1 MDESLFSLNG
11 KRALVV
17 GGAGE
22 IGYAIAEALLEFGAS
37 VVIVDVNEE
46 TLFKTKVLNQKWGNC
61 FGFIVDIS
69 DRGQISESILN
80 ATILLD
86 GTVDILVNAAGIQRR
101 HPSELFPESD
111 WDQIISVNLT
121 SVFLY
126 SKKVSLGMIKNG
138 YGKIINVSSIMS
150 QFGGINIP
158 GYSASKGGV
167 AQLTK
172 AMSNDLAGKG
182 LQINAIAP
190 GYINTKLNNA
200 ILQDVERNSRI
211 LERTPLGR
219 WGTPQDL
226 KGIAIFLASSASD
239 YVTGAVIPIDGGYSA
254 M

>member
-46 TLFKTKVLNQKWGNC
+46 TLFKTKLLNQKWGNC

-69 DRGQISESILN
+69 DREQISESILN

>member
-1 MDESLFSLNG
+1 MDESLFSLKG

-22 IGYAIAEALLEFGAS
+22 IGYAIAEVFLEFGAS
-37 VVIVDVNEE
+37 VVIVDKDEE
-46 TLFKTKVLNQKWGNC
+46 TLVKTKALNQKWPNC
-61 FGFIVDIS
+61 FGCIVDIS
-69 DRGQISESILN
+69 DREQISESILN
-80 ATILLD
+80 ATSLLD

-126 SKKVSLGMIKNG
+126 SKKVSLEMIKNG
-138 YGKIINVSSIMS
+138 KGKIINISSIMS

-158 GYSASKGGV
+158 AYSASKGGV

-172 AMSNDLAGKG
+172 AMSNDLAGRG

-190 GYINTKLNNA
+190 GYIKTKLNNV
-200 ILQDVERNSRI
+200 ILQDAERNSRI
-211 LERTPLGR
+211 LDRTPLGR

-226 KGIAIFLASSASD
+226 KGIAVFLASSASD
-239 YVTGAVIPIDGGYSA
+239 YVTGAVIPIDGGYSG

>member
-22 IGYAIAEALLEFGAS
+22 IGYAITEALLEFGAS

-46 TLFKTKVLNQKWGNC
+46 TLVKTKVLNQKWANC
-61 FGFIVDIS
+61 FGCIVDIS
-69 DRGQISESILN
+69 DREQISESILN

-121 SVFLY
+121 AVFLY
-126 SKKVSLGMIKNG
+126 SKKVSLGMIKKG

-172 AMSNDLAGKG
+172 AMSNDLAGRG

-200 ILQDVERNSRI
+200 ILQDAERSSKI